1 MNTKSD
7 VFRALGNAVRTIRAR
22 VDRTLQGSGLRLG
35 QYQVLRH
42 LWEED
47 GLTPREIADRL
58 DVEMPTVTR
67 TVQRM
72 VRDGLVQRRAHPAD
86 ARSVRI
92 YLSKRGSDL
101 RPVLTEIVGEQTERA
116 LRGFSTAER
125 AEFAELLE
133 RLAENCHDEEDGR
146 HNRRT

>member
-1 MNTKSD
+1 MNTHGD
-7 VFRALGNAVRTIRAR
+7 VIRALGNAVRTIRAR
-22 VDRTLQGSGLRLG
+22 VDRALQNSGLRLG

-42 LWEED
+42 LWDED

-92 YLSKRGSDL
+92 YLTKRGTEL
-101 RPVLTEIVGEQTERA
+101 RPVLDEIVDAQTEQA
-116 LRGFSTAER
+116 LRGFSPQER
-125 AEFAELLE
+125 GEFAALLE
-133 RLAENCHDEEDGR
+133 RLAENSREDGG
-146 HNRRT
+146 HNRQG

>member
-1 MNTKSD
+1 MNAKSD
-7 VFRALGNAVRTIRAR
+7 VFRALGNAVRTLRAR
-22 VDRTLQGSGLRLG
+22 VDRTLQNSGLRLG

-58 DVEMPTVTR
+58 GVEMPTVTR

-72 VRDGLVQRRAHPAD
+72 VRDGLVARRAHPED

-92 YLSKRGSDL
+92 YLTKRGLDL
-101 RPVLTEIVGEQTERA
+101 RPALAEIIAEQTERA
-116 LRGFSTAER
+116 LRGFSPGER
-125 AEFAELLE
+125 AEFAEMLD
-133 RLAENCHDEEDGR
+133 RIAENCKEEDA
-146 HNRRT
+146 

>member
-1 MNTKSD
+1 MTLARD
-7 VFRALGNAVRTIRAR
+7 VFRTLGNTVRTVRAR
-22 VDRTLQGSGLRLG
+22 VDRSLQGLGLRLG

-42 LWEED
+42 LWEQD

-72 VRDGLVQRRAHPAD
+72 VRDGLVMRQAHPAD

-92 YLSKRGSDL
+92 YLTKRGQDL
-101 RPVLTEIVGEQTERA
+101 HSTLATIVEEETERS
-116 LRGFSTAER
+116 LRGFSTQER
-125 AEFAELLE
+125 ASLVRMLD
-133 RLAENCHDEEDGR
+133 RISENSRD
-146 HNRRT
+146 

>member
-1 MNTKSD
+1 MTEKSE
-7 VFRALGNAVRTIRAR
+7 VFRALGNVVRTLRAR
-22 VDRTLQGSGLRLG
+22 LDRALQRSGLRLG

-72 VRDGLVQRRAHPAD
+72 LRDGLVERQAHPDD

-92 YLSKRGSDL
+92 YLTKRGLEL
-101 RPVLTEIVGEQTERA
+101 RPQLSQIIDEQTERA
-116 LRGFSTAER
+116 LHGFSPHER
-125 AEFAELLE
+125 ATFVAMLE
-133 RLAENCHDEEDGR
+133 RIAENAHHEE
-146 HNRRT
+146 